1 MSFSTLENKL
11 DKLSILVGA
20 DSEKEENTFIERQ
33 RLTIRWWNKAIDT
46 SIFAFHSLL
55 NFNIPRTFRGTLR
68 PHPHPPQGAVMDPL
82 MTYAVS
88 RPLTNTGR
96 PL

>member
-33 RLTIRWWNKAIDT
+33 RLTIRWWNKAIHPFLHFIRS
-46 SIFAFHSLL
+46 SISTFLGPSGGLYAPTP
-55 NFNIPRTFRGTLR
+55 IPHRALSWTR
-68 PHPHPPQGAVMDPL
+68 
-82 MTYAVS
+82 
-88 RPLTNTGR
+88 
-96 PL
+96 

>member
-1 MSFSTLENKL
+1 MPPK
-11 DKLSILVGA
+11 GR
-20 DSEKEENTFIERQ
+20 EKEESTFIERQ
-33 RLTIRWWNKAIDT
+33 LMTIRWWNNNLDT
-46 SIFAFHSLL
+46 SIFAFHSFL
-55 NFNIPRTFRGTLR
+55 NFHIHRNFRGTSR
-68 PHPHPPQGAVMDPL
+68 PHPHPPQGAAMDPL